1 MKKVCPVGSVPWHQF
16 EAGYAPAH
24 THTHTHAHT
33 HTHIHTHAHTR
44 HKHIYVYT
52 WDTNDG
58 WPADKS
64 QDYGA

>member
-24 THTHTHAHT
+24 THTHAR
-33 HTHIHTHAHTR
+33 TR

-58 WPADKS
+58 WPGDKS
-64 QDYGA
+64 QDCGT